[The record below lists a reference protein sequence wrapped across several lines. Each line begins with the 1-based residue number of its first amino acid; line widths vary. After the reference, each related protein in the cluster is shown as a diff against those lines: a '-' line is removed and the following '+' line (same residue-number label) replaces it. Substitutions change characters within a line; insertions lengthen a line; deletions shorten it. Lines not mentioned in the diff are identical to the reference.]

1 MKTPQVKPDWN
12 YGIYVGN
19 GAIAQKGY
27 TIEQFVEFAK
37 KEMFEIGQAT
47 EEEIDQVIEI
57 MNDEGLAGDD
67 IYTLWEEMQDPD
79 NF

>member
-1 MKTPQVKPDWN
+1 MK
-12 YGIYVGN
+12 
-19 GAIAQKGY
+19 Y
-27 TIEQFVEFAK
+27 TIDQFVEFAK

-47 EEEIDQVIEI
+47 EKEIDQVIEI

>member
-1 MKTPQVKPDWN
+1 MK
-12 YGIYVGN
+12 
-19 GAIAQKGY
+19 Y

-57 MNDEGLAGDD
+57 MNDQGLAGDD
-67 IYTLWEEMQDPD
+67 IFTLWEEMQDPD

>member
-1 MKTPQVKPDWN
+1 MK
-12 YGIYVGN
+12 
-19 GAIAQKGY
+19 Y
-27 TIEQFVEFAK
+27 TIKQFVEFAK

-47 EEEIDQVIEI
+47 EKEIDQVIEI

-67 IYTLWEEMQDPD
+67 IFTLWEEMQHPD

>member
-1 MKTPQVKPDWN
+1 MK
-12 YGIYVGN
+12 
-19 GAIAQKGY
+19 Y

-47 EEEIDQVIEI
+47 EKEIDQVIEI

>member
-1 MKTPQVKPDWN
+1 MK
-12 YGIYVGN
+12 
-19 GAIAQKGY
+19 Y
-27 TIEQFVEFAK
+27 TIDQFVEFAK

-57 MNDEGLAGDD
+57 MNDQGLAGDD
-67 IYTLWEEMQDPD
+67 IYTLWEEMQDPN

>member
-1 MKTPQVKPDWN
+1 MK
-12 YGIYVGN
+12 
-19 GAIAQKGY
+19 Y

-57 MNDEGLAGDD
+57 MNDQGLAGDD
-67 IYTLWEEMQDPD
+67 IYTLWEEMQDPN

>member
-1 MKTPQVKPDWN
+1 MGEKMK
-12 YGIYVGN
+12 
-19 GAIAQKGY
+19 Y
-27 TIEQFVEFAK
+27 TIDQFVEFAK

-47 EEEIDQVIEI
+47 EEEIDQVIEK

-67 IYTLWEEMQDPD
+67 IFTLWEEMQDPD

>member
-1 MKTPQVKPDWN
+1 MK
-12 YGIYVGN
+12 
-19 GAIAQKGY
+19 Y
-27 TIEQFVEFAK
+27 TIDQFVEFAK

-47 EEEIDQVIEI
+47 EEEIDQVIEK
-57 MNDEGLAGDD
+57 MNDQGLAGDD

>member
-1 MKTPQVKPDWN
+1 ME
-12 YGIYVGN
+12 
-19 GAIAQKGY
+19 Y
-27 TIEQFVEFAK
+27 TIKQFVEFAK
-37 KEMFEIGQAT
+37 NGMCEIGQAT
-47 EEEIDQVIEI
+47 EEQLDQVIEI